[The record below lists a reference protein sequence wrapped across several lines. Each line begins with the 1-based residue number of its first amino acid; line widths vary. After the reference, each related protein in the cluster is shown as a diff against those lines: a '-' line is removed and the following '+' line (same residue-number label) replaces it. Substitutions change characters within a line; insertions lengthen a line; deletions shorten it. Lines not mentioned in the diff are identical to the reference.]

1 MKHQIIL
8 LFLFISTINA
18 FNIQVYPIDKY
29 KSQEIKKVNTSKLY
43 FSLNIEDFQLNEE
56 IYFEYSSSIK
66 PFSSDVIYH
75 WSKNNFKNITNITYP
90 ASQNECSGSS
100 NSDFMGDVTYTIYCK
115 IKKQSNEYKSLLII
129 VSSESYIGRK
139 FKIENAKTSLGSTM
153 LFIFLIIIIIIV
165 VIAIIIGIIIC
176 YVIKKNKNNNYNY
189 NYNYGFNPGFN
200 NNLYTVNPNQNIA
213 YPNQYNPPEIKN

>member
-18 FNIQVYPIDKY
+18 LNKQIYPIEKY

-66 PFSSDVIYH
+66 PISSDVKYH
-75 WSKNNFKNITNITYP
+75 WSKNNFKNITNLTYP
-90 ASQNECSGSS
+90 ASENECSGSS

-115 IKKQSNEYKSLLII
+115 IKKQSKEYKSLFII

-139 FKIENAKTSLGSTM
+139 FKIENAKTSLGSTI

-165 VIAIIIGIIIC
+165 VISIIIGIIIC
-176 YVIKKNKNNNYNY
+176 YIIKKNKNNNNNY
-189 NYNYGFNPGFN
+189 NINFGYGDWGLGIGPNPQ
-200 NNLYTVNPNQNIA
+200 YPIPNPQTPI
-213 YPNQYNPPEIKN
+213 